1 MFACTCAP
9 ATATFF
15 AKVVQS
21 MSVDVIMW
29 HQAVLPSTVI
39 YLTVQRH
46 VRAQLPAMPLT
57 TSTAHSVRDPYKAAV
72 LKVSISCGVTEF
84 GITCAYYCLHN
95 YCSI

>member
-1 MFACTCAP
+1 
-9 ATATFF
+9 
-15 AKVVQS
+15 

-57 TSTAHSVRDPYKAAV
+57 TSTAHSVRDPYEAAV
-72 LKVSISCGVTEF
+72 GLDIVWCYRVRYHLCVLLLT
-84 GITCAYYCLHN
+84 
-95 YCSI
+95 